1 VNTPAAS
8 QDKVL
13 DYEAA
18 AATVREQA
26 RSVLASNRTD
36 SERVELLA
44 AQGRVLAAPV
54 LADRDQPPFNRST
67 RDGFACRAAELTSGR
82 PLRVIGQIRAGESWT
97 ARSPGE
103 FEAIEIMT
111 GAPLPAELDSVVM
124 IEHVTVSTIDSQKA
138 ILPNRGRTL
147 HAGENVVP
155 AGAEARHGDVIVPA
169 GTRLTASQI
178 GASASCGFAFVEV
191 QRRPNVGILATGDE
205 LVKVGATPARYQVR
219 NSNSYSLAAQV
230 SGSGGEPV
238 ILPIARD
245 EPAETE
251 AAIRS
256 ASHCDLLLLSGGVS
270 MGKYDFVEE
279 ALARIGAAFFFTGV
293 KIQPGKPVVFGR
305 FSDSGKYFFGLPGNP
320 ISTLVTF
327 LLFVQPMLSALGG
340 ADNEGPRFI
349 QAQLAEDVV
358 VKTGLTRF
366 LPARLDAN
374 FLRPRVSQIRWQG
387 SGDLASGA
395 RANCFLVVPSDRE
408 RLSAGDTVNLL
419 LS

>member
-1 VNTPAAS
+1 
-8 QDKVL
+8 
-13 DYEAA
+13 
-18 AATVREQA
+18 
-26 RSVLASNRTD
+26 
-36 SERVELLA
+36 
-44 AQGRVLAAPV
+44 
-54 LADRDQPPFNRST
+54 
-67 RDGFACRAAELTSGR
+67 
-82 PLRVIGQIRAGESWT
+82 
-97 ARSPGE
+97 
-103 FEAIEIMT
+103 
-111 GAPLPAELDSVVM
+111 
-124 IEHVTVSTIDSQKA
+124 
-138 ILPNRGRTL
+138 
-147 HAGENVVP
+147 
-155 AGAEARHGDVIVPA
+155 VPA
-169 GTRLTASQI
+169 GTRLIASQI

-191 QRRPNVGILATGDE
+191 HRRPSVGILATGDE

-230 SGSGGEPV
+230 SAAGGEPV
-238 ILPIARD
+238 ILPIVKD
-245 EPAETE
+245 ESAETE

-256 ASHCDLLLLSGGVS
+256 ASDCDLLLLSGGVS

-279 ALARIGAAFFFTGV
+279 ALARIGAEFFFTGV

-305 FSDSGKYFFGLPGNP
+305 FNDSGKYFFGLPGNP
-320 ISTLVTF
+320 VSTIVTF

-358 VKTGLTRF
+358 VKTGLTRL
-366 LPARLDAN
+366 LPAHLDAN

-395 RANCFLVVPSDRE
+395 RANCFLVVPPDLE